1 LFPNYVGVLIWG
13 GLFLRDDR
21 LRALSR
27 CEVAQYEVAK
37 EENDMKKITPFLWFE
52 DKAEE
57 AANFYTSIFKNSK
70 ILNIARYGEAGPGP
84 KGTVM
89 TVTFQLEGQ
98 EFMGLNGGPHYTFS
112 PAISFFVNCETQAEV
127 DELWEKLSAGG
138 REDRCAWLQDKF
150 GVSWQIVPKALL
162 ELIQDKDPVKSQRV
176 FKAMLQMIKI
186 DIEGLKRA
194 YRGE

>member
-1 LFPNYVGVLIWG
+1 M
-13 GLFLRDDR
+13 R
-21 LRALSR
+21 
-27 CEVAQYEVAK
+27 
-37 EENDMKKITPFLWFE
+37 KITPFLWFD

-127 DELWEKLSAGG
+127 DELWAKLSAGG
-138 REDRCAWLQDKF
+138 REDKCAWLTDKF

-176 FKAMLQMIKI
+176 FKAMLQMTKI